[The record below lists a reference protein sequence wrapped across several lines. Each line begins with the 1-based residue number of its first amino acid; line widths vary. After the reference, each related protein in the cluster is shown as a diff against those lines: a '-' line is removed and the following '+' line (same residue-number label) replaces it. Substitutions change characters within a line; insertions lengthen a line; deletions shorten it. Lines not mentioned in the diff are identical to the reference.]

1 MIGMNLKYLRKKYRY
16 SQEDI
21 AEKLMVSRQSVA
33 KWENGETLP
42 DVFKCAELAKLFEVS
57 VEMLLMCSLEEMDN
71 SDYTSNES
79 SDGKYIFGIVK
90 VGERGQMVIP
100 KFARRVF
107 DISPGDRLLVLGDKN
122 RGIAIA
128 KINGIL
134 PNDIG

>member
-57 VEMLLMCSLEEMDN
+57 VEMLLMCS
-71 SDYTSNES
+71 
-79 SDGKYIFGIVK
+79 
-90 VGERGQMVIP
+90 
-100 KFARRVF
+100 
-107 DISPGDRLLVLGDKN
+107 PGDRLLVLGDKN